1 VSVLGTPVLIGNG
14 LIRGA
19 LMGIGELVDLVVKPR
34 PDGLARPTVASITIY
49 SSARSE
55 RQY

>member
-19 LMGIGELVDLVVKPR
+19 LMGIGELVDRVVKPQ
-34 PDGLARPTVASITIY
+34 PDGLVRPTVASITIY

-55 RQY
+55 RQD